1 MCDVLSTYVHVSV
14 YVHIYVYGTCC
25 KLVPDFRHLPRTGA
39 NGGCSLPHG
48 DLRIAIYAGCGC
60 TYVML

>member
-1 MCDVLSTYVHVSV
+1 MITYTLV
-14 YVHIYVYGTCC
+14 IIIIYGTCC
-25 KLVPDFRHLPRTGA
+25 KLVPDFRDLPRTGA

-48 DLRIAIYAGCGC
+48 DLRIMIYVGCGC